1 MIESNTW
8 IRWPSIKIRV
18 SVCCVFVSYNKC
30 EMQFIRY
37 HRINIFL
44 LYICS
49 MYQADG
55 FILLLSVLKNS
66 IMYVYAQ
73 SLITVD
79 IMSRFSQE
87 RYPPYTS
94 LYLSGAL
101 WIGTSDTFLNF
112 CKVWVIGSDGL
123 KIFINCLWQAG
134 NSCYKAVFIQTGY

>member
-1 MIESNTW
+1 
-8 IRWPSIKIRV
+8 
-18 SVCCVFVSYNKC
+18 
-30 EMQFIRY
+30 
-37 HRINIFL
+37 
-44 LYICS
+44 

-101 WIGTSDTFLNF
+101 
-112 CKVWVIGSDGL
+112 
-123 KIFINCLWQAG
+123 
-134 NSCYKAVFIQTGY
+134 